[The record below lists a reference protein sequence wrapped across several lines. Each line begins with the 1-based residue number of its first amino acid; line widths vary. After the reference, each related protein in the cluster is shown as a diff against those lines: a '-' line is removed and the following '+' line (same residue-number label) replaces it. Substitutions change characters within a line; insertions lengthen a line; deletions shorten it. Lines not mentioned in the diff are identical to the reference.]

1 MGPFINHFVF
11 SRSWR
16 YRLARH
22 AFFWLAYFGV
32 FQVMDLEDQGL
43 RRTIAVALCY
53 LPFNMLFVY
62 LVLYRLVPRLLMQSA
77 YWSFFVWY
85 CGCGL
90 ACLTLDYF
98 WGYLV
103 IYRSRLVH
111 SHVPPPDFWHTVTH
125 ILDPANFTVMNS
137 MAVLGVGIVL
147 YKFWRQEVWQK
158 LQLKQEKTKAELEL
172 LKAQL
177 HPHFL
182 FNTLNNLYALVIER
196 SDKAP
201 QMLMR
206 LSAILSYVLYEC
218 RGAEVPLEREIGI
231 CNDYIELERERYGD
245 RLDVSLDLSGPT
257 AGKLIA
263 PMLFQPFI
271 EHAFQQ
277 ELSDQGGKLW
287 MSIEMSV
294 RHDQFFFRLINSMD
308 PDDRLSQPRSQD
320 AGIDNA
326 IRRLELL
333 YPGAHQLSREKG
345 EGVFIV
351 SLTIDLPPAVPVHP
365 GTAGL
370 KNQPVF
376 I

>member
-1 MGPFINHFVF
+1 MKPFLYQFVF
-11 SRSWR
+11 SRSWG
-16 YRLARH
+16 YRLGRH
-22 AFFWLAYFGV
+22 ALFWLSYFGV
-32 FQVMDLEDQGL
+32 FQVMDETEQGFK
-43 RRTIAVALCY
+43 AVKTAFCY

-62 LVLYRLVPRLLMQSA
+62 FVVYRLVPRLLMRSA
-77 YWSFFVWY
+77 YWSFFLWY
-85 CGCGL
+85 CGWGL

-103 IYRSRLVH
+103 IYHNVSANAH
-111 SHVPPPDFWHTVTH
+111 APAPDLWHTFNK
-125 ILDPANFTVMNS
+125 ILDPANFTVANV

-147 YKFWRQEVWQK
+147 YKFWREEVWQK
-158 LQLKQEKTKAELEL
+158 LQVKQEKTKAELEL

-182 FNTLNNLYALVIER
+182 FNTLNNLYTLVIER

-218 RGAEVPLEREIGI
+218 GEAEVPLEREISI
-231 CNDYIELERERYGD
+231 CKDYIELERERYGD
-245 RLDVSLDLSGPT
+245 RLDVSLDFSGPT
-257 AGKLIA
+257 AGKMIA

-271 EHAFQQ
+271 ENAFLYGASEQA
-277 ELSDQGGKLW
+277 GKVW

-294 RHDQFFFRLINSMD
+294 EHDQFFFRVINSAD
-308 PDDRLSQPRSQD
+308 QD
-320 AGIDNA
+320 EGIPPVKTHAAGIDNT

-333 YPGAHQLSREKG
+333 YPGRYQLSREKG
-345 EGVFIV
+345 DGVYILT
-351 SLTIDLPPAVPVHP
+351 LTIDLAPATIEHP
-365 GTAGL
+365 GNTNL
-370 KNQPVF
+370 KNQPLL